1 MAENSGTTNKL
12 ELVMKIISIVGGAT
26 SIALGIYSYIF
37 LNTSDLINLILP
49 FYYM

>member
-12 ELVMKIISIVGGAT
+12 ELVMKIISIVGGAV
-26 SIALGIYSYIF
+26 SIVLGVYSYVF
-37 LNTSDLINLILP
+37 LNNSDLINFILP